1 MIPITVKPVHP
12 DKPPFPKI
20 SFPKWIIP
28 EIKSRVEEHL
38 EFMKTQKNLPIAAR
52 EIYDL
57 YAYLVPIFNKIK
69 KVFTDTR
76 MEAIW
81 DKLYSLSKEKTVDFA
96 SELFFRIENDYGYGL
111 TLIEKHKAEIMSGER
126 MIASAQELYDE
137 MQNYQYWFFG
147 HVIQENHNTLMD
159 TLNEFIQNTKTE
171 LDEFKEQTKSDSYM
185 FCETYPLN
193 RQSGDK
199 NSVAIF
205 YMRRI
210 YLIFQEA
217 FGKPMYA
224 NIAEIINVIFGTEY
238 TENHAVKY
246 CKIVRPLLHDNS
258 H

>member
-52 EIYDL
+52 ERYDL

-76 MEAIW
+76 MEVIW

-111 TLIEKHKAEIMSGER
+111 TLIEKYKAEIISGER
-126 MIASAQELYDE
+126 MIASAKELYDE
-137 MQNYQYWFFG
+137 MENYQYWFFG
-147 HVIQENHNTLMD
+147 HFIQENHNTLMD
-159 TLNEFIQNTKTE
+159 TLNEFIQNTKSE
-171 LDEFKEQTKSDSYM
+171 LDAFKEQTKSDSYI
-185 FCETYPLN
+185 FCETYPLT
-193 RQSGDK
+193 RQSRDK

-210 YLIFQEA
+210 YLIFQES
-217 FGKPMYA
+217 FEMSMYA
-224 NIAEIINVIFGTEY
+224 NIAEIINVIF
-238 TENHAVKY
+238 N
-246 CKIVRPLLHDNS
+246 CISSNLI
-258 H
+258 